1 MGESSKISS
10 NPAILPAL
18 QYPQYSH
25 GHAHMRPLEY
35 SASMEEDWKLW
46 VQKFKIFLL
55 AENLDTVSDE
65 RKIALLLHNIGD
77 KGVEIYN
84 SFNLEEKQN
93 FDDVLK
99 KFNAYFIPKVNITMQ
114 RHKFFTR
121 AQGPTES
128 FDDFLTDLHNKSMT
142 CNFSDKREELVRDV
156 IVIGLANSAM
166 KERLLRTED
175 LTLQRTVSMCRA
187 AELSQK
193 QVTELTN
200 EIASTSVLNVTTAP
214 VHNVNNVNT
223 SKTRRVNTR
232 KCYRCGNNWDRAHQ
246 CPAIGCKCQ
255 KCGIPNHFAKVC
267 RNKQVATI
275 TEKQDED
282 DSEET
287 FFIGCINSECE

>member
-1 MGESSKISS
+1 MGES
-10 NPAILPAL
+10 NPANSPAL
-18 QYPQYSH
+18 QCPQNKQGYAYSYV
-25 GHAHMRPLEY
+25 RPLEFTD
-35 SASMEEDWKLW
+35 SMEENWKLW

-55 AENLDTVSDE
+55 AEDLEAVSDD
-65 RKIALLLHNIGD
+65 RKIALLLHNMGD

-84 SFNLEEKQN
+84 SFNLEPKQT
-93 FDDVLK
+93 FEEVLK

-121 AQGPTES
+121 AQGPKES
-128 FDDFLTDLHNKSMT
+128 FDDFLTDLQNRSMT

-156 IVIGLANSAM
+156 IVIGLANTAM

-175 LTLQRTVSMCRA
+175 LTLQKTITMCRA

-200 EIASTSVLNVTTAP
+200 EIAATSVLNVSTVP

-223 SKTRRVNTR
+223 SRTRSVKTR
-232 KCYRCGNNWDRAHQ
+232 KCYRCGNNWDRTHQ

-267 RNKQVATI
+267 RNKQVAAI
-275 TEKQDED
+275 TEKQVED
-282 DSEET
+282 DSEES
-287 FFIGCINSECE
+287 FFVGCINSECECE

>member
-1 MGESSKISS
+1 M
-10 NPAILPAL
+10 
-18 QYPQYSH
+18 
-25 GHAHMRPLEY
+25 
-35 SASMEEDWKLW
+35 
-46 VQKFKIFLL
+46 
-55 AENLDTVSDE
+55 
-65 RKIALLLHNIGD
+65 GD

-84 SFNLEEKQN
+84 SFNLEPKQT
-93 FDDVLK
+93 FEEVLK

-121 AQGPTES
+121 AQGATES
-128 FDDFLTDLHNKSMT
+128 FDDFLTDLQNRSMT

-156 IVIGLANSAM
+156 IVIGLANTAM

-175 LTLQRTVSMCRA
+175 LTLQKTITMCRA

-200 EIASTSVLNVTTAP
+200 EIAATSVLNVSTAP

-223 SKTRRVNTR
+223 SKTRSVKTR
-232 KCYRCGNNWDRAHQ
+232 KCYRCGNNWDRTHQ

-267 RNKQVATI
+267 RNKQVAAI
-275 TEKQDED
+275 TEKQVED
-282 DSEET
+282 DSEES
-287 FFIGCINSECE
+287 FFVGCINSECECE